1 MINKKF
7 WQNKKVLVTG
17 HTGFKGS
24 WLSLW
29 LNSMGSNVSG
39 IGLEPDIEL
48 SLYKQLMMENFL
60 SSSFYVDIRNRS
72 LLKEKIAFIQPEI
85 IFHLAAQP
93 LVRESYK
100 NPLDTW
106 EINVIGSL
114 NILKILTELDI
125 RCVVVMV
132 TTDKV
137 YKNKEW
143 NYGYREN
150 DTLGGY
156 DPYSAS
162 KAASEI
168 AISSWRSSF
177 CNEESR
183 KVLISS
189 ARSGNVIGG
198 GDWSEDR
205 IIPDAIK
212 AMHLNQK
219 ILVRNPKSTRPW
231 QHVLDPLAGY
241 ISLAEKLHNSFGMK
255 GKIEKYDYCS
265 SFNFGPGLD
274 ANRTVEELIKEVIK
288 YWPGNQGFNHKP
300 DSNFHEAGKLNL
312 QVDKAYHLLNYRNK
326 WNFENSVKRTI
337 QWYKKVLDNSVSAYV
352 SCMNDIDQY
361 MDDIQ
366 N

>member
-1 MINKKF
+1 MVNKKF
-7 WQNKKVLVTG
+7 WEDKKVLITG

-39 IGLEPDIEL
+39 IGLEPYLKL
-48 SLYKQLMMENFL
+48 SLYEQLKIKNLF
-60 SSSFYVDIRNRS
+60 SSSFYVDIRNKS
-72 LLKEKIAFIQPEI
+72 LLKEKIVSIKPEI

-100 NPLDTW
+100 NPIETW
-106 EINVIGSL
+106 EVNVIGSL

-125 RCVVVMV
+125 KCAVVMV

-137 YKNKEW
+137 YKNNEW
-143 NYGYREN
+143 DYGYREN

-162 KAASEI
+162 KAAAEI

-177 CNEESR
+177 CEDISR

-198 GDWSEDR
+198 GDWAQDR

-212 AMHLNQK
+212 ALNLNQK
-219 ILVRNPKSTRPW
+219 IIVRNPESTRPW

-241 ISLAEKLHNSFGMK
+241 ISLAEKLYKSSGNGE
-255 GKIEKYDYCS
+255 KIAKYDYCS
-265 SFNFGPGLD
+265 SFNFGPGIE
-274 ANRTVEELIKEVIK
+274 ANRTVEELLNEVIK
-288 YWPGNQGFNHKP
+288 YWPGQWLSQKP
-300 DSNFHEAGKLNL
+300 EVNFHEAGKLNL

-326 WNFENSVKRTI
+326 WDFQNSVKRTI
-337 QWYKKVLDNSVSAYV
+337 QWYEKVLRNSVSAYAA
-352 SCMNDIDQY
+352 CMNDIDEY
-361 MDDIQ
+361 MDNIQ

>member
-7 WQNKKVLVTG
+7 WEDKKVLITG

-39 IGLEPDIEL
+39 IGLEPYLEL
-48 SLYKQLMMENFL
+48 SLYEQLKIKNLF
-60 SSSFYVDIRNRS
+60 SSSFYVDIRNKS
-72 LLKEKIAFIQPEI
+72 LLTEKIVSIKPEI

-100 NPLDTW
+100 NPIETW
-106 EINVIGSL
+106 EVNVFGSL

-125 RCVVVMV
+125 KFAVVMV

-137 YKNKEW
+137 YKNNEW
-143 NYGYREN
+143 DYGYREN

-162 KAASEI
+162 KAAAEI

-177 CNEESR
+177 CEDKSR

-198 GDWSEDR
+198 GDWAEDR

-212 AMHLNQK
+212 ALNLNQK
-219 ILVRNPKSTRPW
+219 ILVRNPESTRPW

-241 ISLAEKLHNSFGMK
+241 ISLAEKLYKSSGNGE
-255 GKIEKYDYCS
+255 KIVKDDYCS
-265 SFNFGPGLD
+265 SFNFGPGME
-274 ANRTVEELIKEVIK
+274 ANRTVEELLNEVIK
-288 YWPGNQGFNHKP
+288 YWPGQWLSQKP
-300 DSNFHEAGKLNL
+300 EFNFHEAGKLNL

-337 QWYKKVLDNSVSAYV
+337 QWYEKVLKNSVSAYAA
-352 SCMNDIDQY
+352 CMNDIDEY
-361 MDDIQ
+361 MDNIQ